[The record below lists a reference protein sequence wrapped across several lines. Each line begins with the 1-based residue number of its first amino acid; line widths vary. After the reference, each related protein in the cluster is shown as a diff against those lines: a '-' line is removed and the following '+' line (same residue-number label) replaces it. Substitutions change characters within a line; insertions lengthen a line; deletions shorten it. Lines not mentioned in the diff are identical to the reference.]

1 MSFSHYAMQKNT
13 CFYLKNCLYLFLY
26 CKLFMLILE
35 PTVKRKA
42 YQHVLYTFFPL
53 WSLFSCTIL
62 EIIFH
67 KHWVFILFCL
77 TPNGNLG
84 VCFIAQLS
92 CASLLLVTTFLLY
105 FEWLVLGN
113 FYTSVLTLSCIDM
126 SISHAKMTSSC
137 YFGEKNIYLNLFY
150 KQFKRSNSVNY
161 CIEVVLFQIELFL
174 EKCF

>member
-13 CFYLKNCLYLFLY
+13 CFYLKNCIYLFLY

-113 FYTSVLTLSCIDM
+113 FYTSVL
-126 SISHAKMTSSC
+126 
-137 YFGEKNIYLNLFY
+137 IYWHW
-150 KQFKRSNSVNY
+150 
-161 CIEVVLFQIELFL
+161 VVLTWVFPMQKWPVLVTLVRKISTWI
-174 EKCF
+174 CFTSNLNGQTV